1 MIIIFFGPPGAGK
14 GTQALLIA
22 KKLNIPHL
30 STGDILRKKLLDTDD
45 LSQKLKKIMD
55 SGNLVSDDILNK
67 IVGDR
72 LIRSDCNN
80 GFILDG
86 YPRTIIQN
94 NFLINFL
101 KNNKLSV
108 SLIIDL
114 KVSESTIITRIKAR
128 SNKESRGDDKLS
140 IIKTRISK
148 YLEETKPLSDYYSSN
163 HLKNYHLING
173 NQKIE
178 MIERD
183 IEKIAKNKD
192 FHQ

>member
-55 SGNLVSDDILNK
+55 SGNLVSDNILNK

-192 FHQ
+192 FH